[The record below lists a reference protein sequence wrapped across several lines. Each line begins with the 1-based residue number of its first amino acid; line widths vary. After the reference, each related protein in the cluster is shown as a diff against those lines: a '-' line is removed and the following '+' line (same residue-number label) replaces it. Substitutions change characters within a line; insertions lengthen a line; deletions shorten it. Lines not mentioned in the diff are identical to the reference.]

1 MARKERECTRKKSRK
16 GGKEELAEL
25 YKSFGM
31 TIFYDL
37 VGRAKRNQDLADQLR
52 QTQAETDRIKEE
64 IIQNRYSA
72 DPGCHKVLIKIIPSR
87 PCREKSGRKEEN
99 IMEQQ
104 IISEADKRMKSY
116 VEALMRCEN
125 ARSSKETGD
134 CISEEISIVRRGDI
148 VSIIRRAGETI
159 DCGTYNMSKPALVKR
174 YVDRHS
180 IEFEG
185 IRYNASELQP
195 WNGKDVQVVK
205 IGNMLHMFDLDGM
218 GITSIEI

>member
-1 MARKERECTRKKSRK
+1 MGKEEFEDLINQALSDRDFEIIETVYLYHPAIRDVS
-16 GGKEELAEL
+16 GKEELAEL
-25 YKSFGM
+25 YKNFGM

-52 QTQAETDRIKEE
+52 QTQAETDRIK
-64 IIQNRYSA
+64 
-72 DPGCHKVLIKIIPSR
+72 
-87 PCREKSGRKEEN
+87 EN